1 MQQSQDDLEVRLTAA
16 SVARARAEH
25 VEWAQMLT
33 YADQLAA
40 EQAHEDEF
48 FRRQALLRS
57 IPLEIAVATGHSE
70 GQVHRI
76 LAAAERLRDQAPA
89 VWSAFAD
96 GVIDARRAVL
106 ISDAVGRLQRPASV
120 AKLNLKAV
128 AYAADHTSVELKA
141 WLKRFVARVE
151 SDLFNDRAE
160 NERAERRVVVD
171 HTDDAMAWLSAYL
184 PSHVA
189 AAIDR
194 RLTKEAHTMVDDPRT
209 LAQRRADLFACW
221 LTTNED
227 GDIAVNADIAVV
239 LDATT
244 LAGAD
249 DKPAVSSDGSFI
261 VPAAWVL
268 DSAAHPFWHTI
279 LTNSRGNTLEHRY
292 HGRFAPD
299 ILKKAL
305 MFTHG
310 VCQAP
315 TCTTAAE
322 HCDADHRIP
331 YPHGPTTGS
340 NIWPLCK
347 RHHQMKSHDVITWTL
362 HSGRQVD
369 AEPVIHAA

>member
-1 MQQSQDDLEVRLTAA
+1 MQQSQGVPEVRLTAA

-33 YADQLAA
+33 YADQLVA

-48 FRRQALLRS
+48 FRRQALMRS

-76 LAAAERLRDQAPA
+76 LSAAERLRDQTPA

-96 GVIDARRAVL
+96 GVIDAKRAVL
-106 ISDAVGRLQRPASV
+106 VSDAIGRLEREASV
-120 AKLNLKAV
+120 EKLNLKAV
-128 AYAADHTSVELKA
+128 AYAADHTSIELKA

-151 SDLFNDRAE
+151 PDLFNDRAE
-160 NERAERRVVVD
+160 NERQNRRVVLD
-171 HTDDAMAWLSAYL
+171 QGDDAMAWLSAYL

-189 AAIDR
+189 AAIDK
-194 RLTKEAHTMVDDPRT
+194 RLTKEANAMVGDTRT
-209 LAQRRADLFACW
+209 LAQRRADLLACW
-221 LTTNED
+221 LTTNEH
-227 GDIAVNADIAVV
+227 GDIALNADIAVV
-239 LDATT
+239 LDAATM
-244 LAGAD
+244 AGAD

-261 VPAAWVL
+261 VPATWVL

-279 LTNSRGNTLEHRY
+279 LTDSRGNTLEHRY
-292 HGRFAPD
+292 HGRFAPEV
-299 ILKKAL
+299 LKKAL

-315 TCTTAAE
+315 TCTRPAE

-340 NIWPLCK
+340 NIWPLCP
-347 RHHQMKSHDVITWTL
+347 RHHGMKSHDVIMWTL
-362 HSGRQVD
+362 RSGRQVD
-369 AEPVIHAA
+369 AEPINHAA